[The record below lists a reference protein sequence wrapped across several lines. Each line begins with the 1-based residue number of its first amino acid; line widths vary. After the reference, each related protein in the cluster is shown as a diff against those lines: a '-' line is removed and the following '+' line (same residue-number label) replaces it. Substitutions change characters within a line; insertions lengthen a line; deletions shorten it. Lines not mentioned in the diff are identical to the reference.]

1 MIKTIDSSDLR
12 ANLKDAMT
20 HVKSS
25 KKPLIIKQRNIP
37 TAVLIGIDE
46 FEDYLSSKDK
56 EFLKSITK
64 ARGEYA
70 KGEVFDMA
78 DIFAD
83 IV

>member
-12 ANLKDAMT
+12 ANWKDAMD
-20 HVKSS
+20 HVKKT
-25 KKPLIIKQRNIP
+25 KKPLIVKQRNVP

-56 EFLKSITK
+56 EFLKSIK
-64 ARGEYA
+64 MARSEYA
-70 KGEVFDMA
+70 KGEVFDME
-78 DIFAD
+78 DVFAD